1 MSKKTSLPNVPKS
14 ADRDTT
20 VFLQAIKK
28 AVEGMSSAEKAR
40 LSDATKNFTI
50 GLTKKLREDFI
61 EQLEEETSIG
71 SLLEKLADSITESQL
86 SKDLGERVEL
96 ITVTETAL
104 RQEIESRIAEMLAI
118 NQRISEEVTQRQSA
132 FNELTQIISI
142 VLAATDEN
150 RASIVDEVNARTSV
164 TDAHASRLNALDA
177 KTDTAN
183 AHIGTLQTATA
194 NNQEAIANSKTEL
207 RSEFQQAD
215 AINAG
220 EIIKTN
226 AAINQEAITRSNAD
240 SSLSSRITTAQA
252 TANGNTSSIQTHSWA
267 IAGINNQLNAT
278 WTVRADVNGLVGG
291 IGLGNNGTTVDFFIR
306 ANRFALQGPSG
317 SKSVPFI
324 AYPEGTYIDDE
335 YIKPGVYITDAYI
348 RNAAVDTLQIRK
360 QAVSVISSVNQIVN
374 TGSSPIWSHQTEAAY
389 LNSGG
394 ANVLIRLT
402 LFGFDTKGAVTV
414 KVYRNNV
421 SQFTIPFSKNGWNMD
436 SLTESIEVM
445 IGGSYT
451 NSSYH
456 AVISSAGEGFVLT
469 MLTFTA
475 TSLKR

>member
-1 MSKKTSLPNVPKS
+1 MSKKVSLPNVPKS

-20 VFLQAIKK
+20 VFLQAIKR
-28 AVEGMSSAEKAR
+28 AVEGMSSTEKAS
-40 LSDATKNFTI
+40 LSDATKNFAI

-61 EQLEEETSIG
+61 EQLEEEMSIG
-71 SLLEKLADSITESQL
+71 SLLERLADSITESQL

-104 RQEIESRIAEMLAI
+104 RKEIESRIAEMLVT

-132 FNELTQIISI
+132 FSELTQITSI
-142 VLAATDEN
+142 VLAATNEN
-150 RASIVDEVNARTSV
+150 RASIVDEVTARTGI

-177 KTDTAN
+177 KTDQSN

-194 NNQEAIANSKTEL
+194 NNQQAIASSKTEL

-215 AINAG
+215 AVNAG
-220 EIIKTN
+220 EITKTN
-226 AAINQEAITRSNAD
+226 AAINQESIARSNAD
-240 SSLSSRITTAQA
+240 SSLSSMITTVQS
-252 TANGNTSSIQTHSWA
+252 TANGNTSSIQSHSWA

-291 IGLGNNGTTVDFFIR
+291 IGLGNDGTTVDFFVR

-324 AYPEGTYIDDE
+324 AYPEGTYLDGE
-335 YIKPGVYITDAYI
+335 YIKPGVYMTDAYI

-360 QAVSVISSVNQIVN
+360 QAVSVISSVNQIVG
-374 TGSSPIWSHQTEAAY
+374 TGTTPIFSHQTGATY

-394 ANVLIRLT
+394 SNVLIRLT
-402 LFGFDTKGAVTV
+402 LFGFDTKGGITV
-414 KVYRNNV
+414 KIYRDNV
-421 SQFTIPFSKNGWNMD
+421 SQFTVPFNKNDWGMN

-445 IGGSYT
+445 IGGSNV
-451 NSSYH
+451 NSSYY
-456 AVISSAGEGFVLT
+456 AFISSSGAGFVLS